1 MSAGSVGDRQLVD
14 AVLGGDDEAFRS
26 LVERESANVIG
37 LCRRMLGDP
46 YEAEDVAQEAFLR
59 AYRALPTYRAD
70 GPFGAWVWRIAMRLS
85 VARLKQRP
93 SDLQADPSRAEG
105 WLIDLDGGVDPV
117 GRLLGEEHRQEVLAA
132 ISALPP
138 AQRQVVS
145 MRFFAERSLEEIS
158 SATGSPIGTV
168 KSRLHRG
175 LHTLRRRL
183 GPSR

>member
-1 MSAGSVGDRQLVD
+1 MD
-14 AVLGGDDEAFRS
+14 AVLGGDDDAFRV
-26 LVERESANVIG
+26 LVERESANVVG
-37 LCRRMLGDP
+37 LCRRILGDP
-46 YEAEDVAQEAFLR
+46 YEAEDMAQEAFLR

-93 SDLQADPSRAEG
+93 SDLHADPNRVEG
-105 WLIDLDGGVDPV
+105 WLIDLDRDTDPV
-117 GRLLGEEHRQEVLAA
+117 GRLLGKEHRQEVLAA

-145 MRFFAERSLEEIS
+145 MRFFGDRSLEEIS
-158 SATGSPIGTV
+158 SATGSPMGTV

-175 LHTLRRRL
+175 LLTLRQRL